1 MNYADLLSKYID
13 ESRMSLGEISI
24 QMKEKNH
31 PIDRSYISKLKNG
44 TRPPASE
51 KVNRAL
57 AEVLGGDPDKLITAG
72 YIEKAP
78 KEVQELIS
86 NYVDKIDTYTAI
98 VAMFFSEPD
107 QLEQVKDIYENLKNL
122 PIEDRLDF
130 IINKFN
136 RMIVARPDF
145 LEDIGLSTGV
155 PSDSIEKTIKIYTEK
170 PLSRIE
176 VWDTIKDEAY
186 HEWIAANKIPFGEY
200 IYIIYHDDS
209 MINVKINKGS
219 KVLIKLIETES
230 EESENINNIES
241 GKLYALIYQEEIYIR
256 RVFLQGDSLTL
267 QAENSEVPPMIIN
280 DLKDIDLIGTVVSV
294 EFNPNEQ

>member
-98 VAMFFSEPD
+98 VASFFSEPD

-209 MINVKINKGS
+209 MINVMINKGS

-241 GKLYALIYQEEIYIR
+241 GKLYALVYREEIYIR
-256 RVFLQGDSLTL
+256 RVFLQGDTLTL
-267 QAENSEVPPMIIN
+267 QAENSEIPPMIIN